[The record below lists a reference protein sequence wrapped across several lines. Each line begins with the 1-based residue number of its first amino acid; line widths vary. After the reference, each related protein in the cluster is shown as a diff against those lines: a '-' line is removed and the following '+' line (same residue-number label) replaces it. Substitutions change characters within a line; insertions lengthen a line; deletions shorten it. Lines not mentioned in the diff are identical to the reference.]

1 MNRCPACRKEVVLDM
16 HGVHSLPRNAGAE
29 KMIAGIEKWHADVKK
44 GVQIKV
50 KKPKKRKY
58 VIPSCPIKEHHNQT
72 LIPEM
77 HCGLYTQ
84 FQTCTSI
91 SVWLPGLVGK

>member
-1 MNRCPACRKEVVLDM
+1 M

-58 VIPSCPIKEHHNQT
+58 VIPSCPIKEHHNQK
-72 LIPEM
+72 LNIY
-77 HCGLYTQ
+77 CRSCQQL
-84 FQTCTSI
+84 TCTLCK
-91 SVWLPGLVGK
+91 VTVRFLVNYIVTVI